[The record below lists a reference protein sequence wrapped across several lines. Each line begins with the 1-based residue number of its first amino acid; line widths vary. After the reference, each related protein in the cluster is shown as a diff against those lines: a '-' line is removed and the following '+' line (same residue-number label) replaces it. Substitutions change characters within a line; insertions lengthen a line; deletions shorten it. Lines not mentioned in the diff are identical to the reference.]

1 MIGHG
6 CNYLTTKLDSLTNVN
21 SPEVHLSKCYTLCNV
36 VVCCYIAVLLLHRL
50 VLVVDTVFFS

>member
-6 CNYLTTKLDSLTNVN
+6 CNYLTTKSDSLTNVN

-50 VLVVDTVFFS
+50 VNVTCS